1 MAISRD
7 HCVGVCDCPYLI
19 KPLRYA
25 AYGSNLHPVRLGERL
40 PLARLLGTGH
50 LPGWSLRF
58 HKLSRD
64 ASGKCSIVPGDE
76 GVHFAIFDIS
86 DDDKR
91 ELDRIEGVGSGYA
104 ASSLHIPPFG
114 DCATYIAEATHID
127 EALRPYDWYREF
139 VLAGATYHDFPADY
153 VARIAAVR
161 ATKDREIER
170 SATMWALAER
180 IRAGA

>member
-1 MAISRD
+1 M
-7 HCVGVCDCPYLI
+7 
-19 KPLRYA
+19 RYA

-40 PLARLLGTGH
+40 PSARLLGTGH
-50 LPGWSLRF
+50 LPDWSLRF

-64 ASGKCSIVPGDE
+64 ASGKCSIVPGDN

-86 DDDKR
+86 EHDKL

-104 ASSLHIPPFG
+104 AASLHIPSFG
-114 DCATYIAEATHID
+114 DCATYIAEATYVD
-127 EALRPYDWYREF
+127 DALRPYDWYREF
-139 VLAGATYHDFPADY
+139 VLAGAAFHDFPADY

-161 ATKDREIER
+161 AIPDPDLER
-170 SATMWALAER
+170 RARQWALAER